1 MDTFERLISCLERL
15 SVIYKELL
23 VLISIVVVFGKYIE
37 DFIVFLM
44 GVFS

>member
-23 VLISIVVVFGKYIE
+23 VLISIVVVFRREIE

-44 GVFS
+44 GLFS